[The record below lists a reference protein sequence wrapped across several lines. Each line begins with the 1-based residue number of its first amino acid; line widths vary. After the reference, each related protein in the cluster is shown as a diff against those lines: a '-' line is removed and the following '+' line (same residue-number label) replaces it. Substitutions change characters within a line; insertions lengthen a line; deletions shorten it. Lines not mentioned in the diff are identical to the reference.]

1 MSARIKVTIAVVLLL
16 VVALGAYYGF
26 GRSGPEGTDTPAPG
40 EAQPADAVGAD
51 PGGID
56 TPSGDQDFSE
66 VKPIF
71 PDRDRDPRGILS
83 ESVEQAI
90 GARETISSGAEVPSG
105 VLAMDGRAQGRP
117 RVVNIGP
124 DGDGPAQPVGGRWSF
139 GSPGI
144 AANDVGTRATR
155 SSRIKESLSG
165 VAERPFPATPR
176 PVRSSLPP
184 PPRYV
189 DYTVQ
194 EDDTMW
200 TIAEQWFGDGVRWEQ
215 IATANPFVDPNRLR
229 VGQKLRLPPKGAQ
242 QKPTESSAEQVG
254 AGVVYTVKRGDMLT
268 KIAKAYYS
276 DAGRWRV
283 IYVANRRTIGS
294 NPDRLEVGMRLHIP
308 PRTAPA
314 RR

>member
-1 MSARIKVTIAVVLLL
+1 MSARIKVTIAVVVLL

-26 GRSGPEGTDTPAPG
+26 GRSGTGGADIPAHG

-51 PGGID
+51 LGEID
-56 TPSGDQDFSE
+56 APSGDQDFSGA
-66 VKPIF
+66 KPIF
-71 PDRDRDPRGILS
+71 PDGDRDPRGILS

-90 GARETISSGAEVPSG
+90 GARETLSSGAEVPSG

-124 DGDGPAQPVGGRWSF
+124 DGDGPAQSVAGPLSF
-139 GSPGI
+139 GPASI
-144 AANDVGTRATR
+144 AAKDVGTRASR
-155 SSRIKESLSG
+155 SSRIDESLSG

-229 VGQKLRLPPKGAQ
+229 VGQKLRLPPKRAQ
-242 QKPTESSAEQVG
+242 RKPAGSSAEEVG

-283 IYVANRRTIGS
+283 IYDANRRTIGS
-294 NPDRLEVGMRLHIP
+294 SPDRLEVGMRLHIP
-308 PRTAPA
+308 PRPAPA

>member
-26 GRSGPEGTDTPAPG
+26 GRSGPGGTDTPAPG

-51 PGGID
+51 PGGLD
-56 TPSGDQDFSE
+56 APSGDQDFSGA
-66 VKPIF
+66 KPIF
-71 PDRDRDPRGILS
+71 PDGDRDPRGILS

-90 GARETISSGAEVPSG
+90 GARETISRGVEIPSG
-105 VLAMDGRAQGRP
+105 VLAMDGQAPGRP

-124 DGDGPAQPVGGRWSF
+124 DAEGPAQPVAGPLSF
-139 GSPGI
+139 GPASI
-144 AANDVGTRATR
+144 AANDVGTQATR

-229 VGQKLRLPPKGAQ
+229 VGQKLRLPPKGS
-242 QKPTESSAEQVG
+242 PRTRVGSSAEQVG

-276 DAGRWRV
+276 DAGRWRI

-294 NPDRLEVGMRLHIP
+294 NPNRLAVGMRLHIP